1 MGLAIL
7 LIEDDKRFA
16 RTLSRFLSKE
26 GHDVEHGCSGEEGV
40 QLFGKRAPDV
50 VILDLVLPGM
60 DGMQTL
66 EQLKKLDATVA
77 VIVMTAHASIEGAIA
92 AVRLGAMDYVT
103 KPIDLDGLCLK
114 LAKAKEILG
123 TRSDLD
129 YMLERDRQD
138 SALEQFVGSCPAMQA
153 VYERIHDVATT
164 DNTTVLITGESGTGK
179 ELVARAVHNLSS
191 RQKKPLME
199 INCTAIPF
207 SLMESE
213 LFGHERGAFTG
224 ADRTKKGLLELAEGG
239 TLFLDEIG
247 DMDIVLQAKLLRVLQ
262 ERRFRRVGGARD
274 IQLDARV
281 MAATNQNLEKLSQNE
296 KFRMDLL
303 FRLKVFEVDLPPLR
317 ERGDDVLEIADVF
330 VRQFAN
336 VLRKPI
342 SGLDSEARQ
351 LLTSYAFPGNVRELR
366 NIIEQACILARG
378 SEITA
383 DLLSISHQS
392 EVGERPGGD
401 APSGLDLDALGDNP
415 LAMAEKLL
423 IKQAIQRSGGN
434 KKQAAELLG
443 ISRFS
448 LQRRLEKLA
457 LGILDG

>member
-7 LIEDDKRFA
+7 LIEDDQRFA
-16 RTLSRFLSKE
+16 ETLSRFLTKE
-26 GHDVEHGCSGEEGV
+26 GHDVERCKSGEEGV
-40 QLFGKRAPDV
+40 ELFGKRTPDV

-66 EQLKKLDATVA
+66 KQLKKLDATVA
-77 VIVMTAHASIEGAIA
+77 TIVMTAHGSIEGAIA
-92 AVRLGAMDYVT
+92 AVRLGAIDYVT

-114 LAKAKEILG
+114 LAKAKEMIG

-129 YMLERDRQD
+129 YMLERDRRE
-138 SALEQFVGSCPAMQA
+138 SAFEQFVGSCPAMQA
-153 VYERIHDVATT
+153 VYERIHDVAKT
-164 DNTTVLITGESGTGK
+164 DNTTVLVTGESGTGK
-179 ELVARAVHNLSS
+179 ELVAKAVHNLSS
-191 RQKKPLME
+191 RRKKPLME
-199 INCTAIPF
+199 INCTAIPLA
-207 SLMESE
+207 LMESE

-247 DMDIVLQAKLLRVLQ
+247 DMNIVLQAKLLRVLQ
-262 ERRFRRVGGARD
+262 ERKFRRVGGARD
-274 IQLDARV
+274 IQFDARV
-281 MAATNQNLEKLSQNE
+281 IAATNQDLEKLSHGE
-296 KFRMDLL
+296 RFRMDLL

-330 VRQFAN
+330 VQQFAKH
-336 VLRKPI
+336 LRKVI

-351 LLTSYAFPGNVRELR
+351 ALSSYSFPGNVRELR
-366 NIIEQACILARG
+366 NIIEQAIILSRG
-378 SEITA
+378 DKIAA
-383 DLLSISHQS
+383 DSLSISRRS
-392 EVGERPGGD
+392 ETSEAKQAEAG
-401 APSGLDLDALGDNP
+401 GLDLDALGEHP
-415 LAMAEKLL
+415 LAMAEKQL

-457 LGILDG
+457 LGLVDD